1 MPYTPDLV
9 HELNTLIRFDLE
21 TSQQGIKVHKNAD
34 PDVIAATRR
43 LHEKGLLTL
52 ADGGYLT
59 GLGRDAAEHAQALL
73 TILTSSAS
81 ASRLRR
87 KRTSPSRGQAIV
99 GCVIR
104 LAGDFQRAQ
113 FAEQFAV
120 GARRLA
126 LLRFLQRV
134 AAQLAQVLHVGTRIV
149 ARHFAEHRLVF
160 HQARAQ
166 SFQLM
171 LADGGGLSKRR

>member
-34 PDVIAATRR
+34 PDVIDATRR

-81 ASRLRR
+81 PA
-87 KRTSPSRGQAIV
+87 A
-99 GCVIR
+99 
-104 LAGDFQRAQ
+104 
-113 FAEQFAV
+113 
-120 GARRLA
+120 
-126 LLRFLQRV
+126 
-134 AAQLAQVLHVGTRIV
+134 AAQKD
-149 ARHFAEHRLVF
+149 FA
-160 HQARAQ
+160 
-166 SFQLM
+166 
-171 LADGGGLSKRR
+171 